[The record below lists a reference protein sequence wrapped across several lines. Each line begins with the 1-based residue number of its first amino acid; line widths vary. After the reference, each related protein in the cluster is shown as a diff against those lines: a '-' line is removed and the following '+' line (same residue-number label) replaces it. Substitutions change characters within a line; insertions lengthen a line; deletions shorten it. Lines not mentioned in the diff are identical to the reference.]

1 MEGGAYSTTV
11 LEERDRKA
19 RVSKARGSAATVR
32 VHINNSMDV
41 RMGEG
46 IEDTNIIP
54 LQEAVAASLS
64 GRRKWES
71 SKDSRWAHLE

>member
-11 LEERDRKA
+11 IEERDRKA
-19 RVSKARGSAATVR
+19 RVSNIT
-32 VHINNSMDV
+32 DV

-46 IEDTNIIP
+46 IEDTSIIP

-71 SKDSRWAHLE
+71 SKDMWAHLE